1 MASSTITIR
10 TDPEIAAKIAA
21 LAQAMDRSRNWIIA
35 EALKQYLETQVWQI
49 EGIRQAQ
56 ASLAQGEGI
65 AFEDVMAE
73 VDALLEENLKEREG
87 RQ

>member
-21 LAQAMDRSRNWIIA
+21 LAQAMDRSRNWIIE
-35 EALKQYLETQVWQI
+35 EALKQYLETQAWQI